1 MKKFLFRLFSRLP
14 FGVLYV
20 ISDFIYLVL
29 YYVVKYRR
37 RVVRMNLRNSFPEK
51 SDAELRA
58 IERGFFH
65 FLCDYGVESLKLLT
79 IKPEEMKRRM
89 IFENCEAVD
98 RALDTHD
105 FAFVYLGHF
114 CNWEWVSSLPLWLD
128 PRTTLA
134 ELYRP
139 LNSKTMDELFIE
151 LREHHGAKC
160 ISKYDALREIMR
172 LKAEGKKSVIGF
184 VADQT
189 PHPNNTHLWMDF
201 LNQDTPIFTGTERI
215 GKKVNAAIFFLDMK
229 RTSRGHYCGTFKPI
243 TDDPKSYPD
252 FQISEICTRELEVM
266 IRRQPSYWLWSHKRW
281 KHKRPANTPKN
292 DRK

>member
-89 IFENCEAVD
+89 IFENCKAVD

-105 FAFVYLGHF
+105 FVFVYLGHF

>member
-1 MKKFLFRLFSRLP
+1 MKKSIFRLLSRLP
-14 FGVLYV
+14 FGVLYG
-20 ISDFIYLVL
+20 ISDLIFLVL

-37 RVVRMNLRNSFPEK
+37 RVVRMNLTNSFPEK
-51 SDAELRA
+51 SEKELRQ
-58 IERGFFH
+58 IERDFYH

-79 IKPEEMKRRM
+79 IKHEEMKRRM
-89 IFENCEAVD
+89 QFENCEALE
-98 RALDTHD
+98 RALDSHD

-114 CNWEWVSSLPLWLD
+114 GNWEWVSSLPLWMN
-128 PRTTLA
+128 PRTTLG

-139 LNSKTMDELFIE
+139 LKSKTMDELFIE
-151 LREHHGAKC
+151 MREHHGAKC

-189 PHPNNTHLWMDF
+189 PRPENTHLWMDF

-215 GKKVNAAIFFLDMK
+215 AKKVNAAVFFLDIK
-229 RTSRGHYCGTFKPI
+229 RISRGHYCGTFKPI

-252 FQISEICTRELEVM
+252 FQISEICTRELESM
-266 IRRQPSYWLWSHKRW
+266 IRRQPAYWLWSHKRW
-281 KHKRPANTPKN
+281 KHKRQA
-292 DRK
+292 